1 VVSFNLS
8 NFIISHSAESH
19 QLKKQLPYFV
29 AFFVVPVLV
38 VMWWWGLFSGASVG
52 VEQSTDYT
60 YAYLEAQGPY
70 SKLSSKQAEVQFELK
85 KQGLES
91 GAAIT
96 LVMSDPRNTSYKE
109 LMARTGFII
118 DQRDQVLPPLQV
130 AKLPKQK
137 VLVASV
143 KAHPLFAYGKT
154 YSAILDYCKAHDM
167 KLKLPTVEIVEH
179 SVLRVEM
186 PLESDSAL

>member
-1 VVSFNLS
+1 
-8 NFIISHSAESH
+8 
-19 QLKKQLPYFV
+19 
-29 AFFVVPVLV
+29 
-38 VMWWWGLFSGASVG
+38 MWWWGLFSSANLG
-52 VEQSTDYT
+52 VEQSSDYT

-70 SKLSSKQAEVQFELK
+70 SKLSSKQGEVQFELK
-85 KQGLES
+85 KQGLAP

-118 DQRDQVLPPLQV
+118 DPRDQVLPPLQV
-130 AKLPKQK
+130 AQLPKQK

-154 YSAILDYCKAHDM
+154 YSK
-167 KLKLPTVEIVEH
+167 
-179 SVLRVEM
+179 SVGGEC
-186 PLESDSAL
+186 

>member
-1 VVSFNLS
+1 MVSFVDSVLL
-8 NFIISHSAESH
+8 FIQFIESRP
-19 QLKKQLPYFV
+19 LKKQLPYFV
-29 AFFVVPVLV
+29 IFFVVPVLV
-38 VMWWWGLFSGASVG
+38 VMWWWGLFSSAK
-52 VEQSTDYT
+52 VEISESTDYT

-70 SKLSSKQAEVQFELK
+70 SKLTSKQGEVQFELK
-85 KQGLES
+85 KQGLAS

-137 VLVASV
+137 VLVATV

-154 YSAILDYCKAHDM
+154 YSAILDYCKSHDM

-186 PLESDSAL
+186 PLQ